1 MSKAQNQKLM
11 EDIIDYLEAHELFE
25 DVNIYTNDH
34 RYSSDKPRIAD
45 SSVTELTTS
54 KGNKYYDYGKWNVA
68 SQVEYNNPD
77 SVTMTFE
84 GVLYDVINYDDEE
97 TVMTKL
103 EQIGKKYGVH
113 PELGYQWS
121 LAFYNI

>member
-1 MSKAQNQKLM
+1 MSEAQNQKLM
-11 EDIIDYLEAHELFE
+11 EDIIDYLEPHELFE

-34 RYSSDKPRIAD
+34 KYSSDKPRIAD

-54 KGNKYYDYGKWNVA
+54 KGNKYYDYGKWNVT

-84 GVLYDVINYDDEE
+84 GDLYDALNYDDKGI
-97 TVMTKL
+97 VMTKL
-103 EQIGKKYGVH
+103 EQIGKKYGVY
-113 PELGYQWS
+113 PELGHQWS